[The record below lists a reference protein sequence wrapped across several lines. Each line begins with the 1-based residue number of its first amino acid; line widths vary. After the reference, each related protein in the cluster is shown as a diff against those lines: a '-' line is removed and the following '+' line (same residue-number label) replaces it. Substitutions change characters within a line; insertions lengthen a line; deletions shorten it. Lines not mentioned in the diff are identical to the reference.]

1 MNGQPEAVALRVVT
15 VCTMNIC
22 RSPAMETVLGRTFVG
37 TPELT
42 IHVSS
47 AGTEAE
53 PGIARCGLSQALI
66 GVDEP
71 TGRAR
76 ALSAD
81 VIADADLILTADSGH
96 RRQVTIL
103 NPAARARTFTLT
115 EAARLATWVVS
126 RDGTLGFAQ
135 MQAAAR
141 PRPSEPNDVRVLTEP
156 LPADPGGRLR
166 WLIVEMNAAR
176 GLIPRA
182 ANQFGYLRVDA
193 IGPDDI
199 PDPHVLGYGLHQ
211 QTTAAIVAAAESWV
225 GAATTAAIS

>member
-22 RSPAMETVLGRTFVG
+22 RSPAMEAVLGRTFIG

-47 AGTEAE
+47 AGTDAE

-71 TGRAR
+71 TGRAQL
-76 ALSAD
+76 LSAD
-81 VIADADLILTADSGH
+81 VIADADLIFTADSGH
-96 RRQVTIL
+96 RRQIAL
-103 NPAARARTFTLT
+103 RNPTALSRTFTLT
-115 EAARLATWVVS
+115 EAARLASWVVGP
-126 RDGTLGFAQ
+126 DGTLRFARAE
-135 MQAAAR
+135 AAGR
-141 PRPSEPNDVRVLTEP
+141 SRPSEPNDLRVPTEA
-156 LPADPGGRLR
+156 LPADSWGRMR
-166 WLIVEMNAAR
+166 WLIAEMNSAR

-182 ANQFGYLRVDA
+182 TNHFGYLRVDA

-211 QTTAAIVAAAESWV
+211 QTNAVIVAAVAAWV
-225 GAATTAAIS
+225 DAAASVASS